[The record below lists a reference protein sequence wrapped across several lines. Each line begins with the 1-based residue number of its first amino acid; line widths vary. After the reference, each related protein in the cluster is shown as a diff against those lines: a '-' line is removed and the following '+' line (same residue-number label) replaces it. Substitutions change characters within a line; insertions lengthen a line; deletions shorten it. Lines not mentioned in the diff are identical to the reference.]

1 MSSLDEKLFPE
12 LLLFEPGR
20 ERRRMMR
27 RVFRNTRTV
36 AAFGLAVVI
45 FVYGVDGPLRSYLGR
60 LGLPHWA
67 VTVIAALC
75 AGGMAYA
82 AIWVTRRGVRRYLR
96 VQLVN
101 KGVPV
106 CLECG
111 YQLRGQVEPRCPEC
125 GTGFDM
131 RLLDQDHAVKEATDI
146 EWTPPETETD
156 HQAEADV

>member
-82 AIWVTRRGVRRYLR
+82 AIWVIVISLPKSVTSKAKAGWSVTMEIARI
-96 VQLVN
+96 
-101 KGVPV
+101 KG
-106 CLECG
+106 
-111 YQLRGQVEPRCPEC
+111 
-125 GTGFDM
+125 
-131 RLLDQDHAVKEATDI
+131 
-146 EWTPPETETD
+146 EWGILGIGNVYP
-156 HQAEADV
+156 